1 MKARVVALI
10 AVLGVIC
17 GQAVAGDYTLTIEG
31 KQYEVDI
38 GKQSTITLPDG
49 HTFRVTLDKKAT
61 LSFESENLS
70 FKHPGRLSPA
80 RSDLG
85 DGIFQTMM
93 MSPMGTLVMIQ
104 EYTTMNPCGLIDMML
119 NELTKEEAEYGYEI
133 TRGRSSKKL
142 SSGIELQGKTAVSK
156 YKGDEYTRYVLC
168 HEARDAGLM
177 IVTQIEKAA
186 PEEDLDMIEMFWKS
200 LRVSMK

>member
-1 MKARVVALI
+1 MKARVTALI
-10 AVLGVIC
+10 VVLGVIC
-17 GQAVAGDYTLTIEG
+17 GQAGAADYTLTIDG

-38 GKQSTITLPDG
+38 GKASTITLPDG
-49 HTFRVTLDKKAT
+49 RKIRVTLDKKAT
-61 LSFESENLS
+61 LFFKSENFSFE
-70 FKHPGRLSPA
+70 HPGRLSPA
-80 RSDLG
+80 RTDLG

-93 MSPMGTLVMIQ
+93 MSPMGTLIIIQ
-104 EYTTMNPCGLIDMML
+104 EHTTMNPCGLTDMML
-119 NELTKEEAEYGYEI
+119 NELTKEEVEYGYEI
-133 TRGRSSKKL
+133 TKGPSSKRL

-168 HEARDAGLM
+168 HEARDTGLM

-200 LRVSMK
+200 LRISIK